1 MNRSQR
7 LRNSAH
13 DSRMLIQSSDCFSLS
28 LYPRIWPS
36 RCRSMN
42 AVSAPIC
49 ALLMRMAETDLVFHL
64 PLNARNTARKRPTFL
79 LWPVMEVCWKSADGP
94 RDRLDD
100 ASIMRA
106 TTPANP
112 ALAASLTRKIARSQP
127 LGFPPS
133 DGFGGAQLRAWK
145 RVIRRPRGKLR
156 TCRFARSE
164 RID

>member
-1 MNRSQR
+1 
-7 LRNSAH
+7 
-13 DSRMLIQSSDCFSLS
+13 
-28 LYPRIWPS
+28 
-36 RCRSMN
+36 MN

-94 RDRLDD
+94 RDQLDD

-112 ALAASLTRKIARSQP
+112 ALAASLTGKIARSQP
-127 LGFPPS
+127 LGFPLLMALEARNCAHGS
-133 DGFGGAQLRAWK
+133 EKLGGQE
-145 RVIRRPRGKLR
+145 G
-156 TCRFARSE
+156 S
-164 RID
+164 